1 VTDQPDSSS
10 AEFSA
15 LQEVIA
21 ALQRVPSEQARQR
34 IFDAAAT
41 FLDLRAAGSG
51 SSGTRAAAPPVE
63 RGEGHS
69 SYPSF
74 SADISLSPKEF
85 LLEKQPRTDVERIAT
100 LAYYLTHYR
109 DTPHF
114 KTLDISKLNTEAAQP
129 KFSNAASSANNAV
142 KQGYL
147 VPSTKGQRQLSAAG
161 ERFVA
166 ALPDREEAKK
176 AMSLN
181 APRRRARR
189 AKSPRSSRGA
199 ESKA

>member
-1 VTDQPDSSS
+1 MTDQPDSSK

-21 ALQRVPSEQARQR
+21 ALQRVPSQDARQR

-41 FLDLRAAGSG
+41 FLDLRLGGSG
-51 SSGTRAAAPPVE
+51 SSPPRRAAPAGE
-63 RGEGHS
+63 KSEGHS

-147 VPSTKGQRQLSAAG
+147 VPSMKGQRQLSAAG

-166 ALPDREEAKK
+166 ALPDREEARK
-176 AMSLN
+176 AMSLS
-181 APRRRARR
+181 APRRKSRR
-189 AKSPRSSRGA
+189 AKPPKSSRGA
-199 ESKA
+199 G

>member
-1 VTDQPDSSS
+1 VIDQPDSSN
-10 AEFSA
+10 AEFAA

-21 ALQRVPSEQARQR
+21 ALQRVPGQEARQR
-34 IFDAAAT
+34 IFDAAST
-41 FLDLRAAGSG
+41 FLDLSTGGSSSSPPRRAAPTGDRSE
-51 SSGTRAAAPPVE
+51 S
-63 RGEGHS
+63 HS
-69 SYPSF
+69 AYPSF
-74 SADISLSPKEF
+74 STDTALSPKEF

-100 LAYYLTHYR
+100 LAFYLTHYR

-176 AMSLN
+176 AMSLS
-181 APRRRARR
+181 APRRRSRR
-189 AKSPRSSRGA
+189 AKPQKSSRSV
-199 ESKA
+199 EQKT